1 MTLTDSNLALNSS
14 RRVLRVSFLM
24 LLCWTW
30 SRKEMIRKKEMHHQC
45 IFYCGKYLAV
55 ASWSYTLLGN
65 KGVPDQWD
73 APLGDFVGK
82 LGKTVRV
89 NLLNIIRWDLFSR
102 YLDAVLPGCSPSEAG
117 ELERLSTDKSRSKIS
132 SWQTRV
138 EFIQMRLLL
147 FLCFFPTWKG
157 LATFSGV
164 LEVPRYQTGHSPCC
178 FGQMTIF
185 CVFHMRRRRRRKSR
199 PCVSSTPSL
208 PPKTTRPAW
217 IWTRGPTGWPAEEDF
232 TFYIFN
238 NQPSPASLRA
248 LCCGA
253 EWPSLLA
260 PPLHIV
266 QTALHRVKP
275 VFRPYQP
282 WSSQFTKTFEHQSWS
297 SGLHP

>member
-30 SRKEMIRKKEMHHQC
+30 SREEMIRKKEMHHQC

-82 LGKTVRV
+82 LGKTIRV
-89 NLLNIIRWDLFSR
+89 NLLDIRWDLFSR

-117 ELERLSTDKSRSKIS
+117 GLERLSTDKSRSKIS

-178 FGQMTIF
+178 IGQMTIF
-185 CVFHMRRRRRRKSR
+185 CVFHMRRRRSR

-232 TFYIFN
+232 TFYTFY

-297 SGLHP
+297 SGPHP

>member
-82 LGKTVRV
+82 LGKTIRV
-89 NLLNIIRWDLFSR
+89 NLLDIIRWDLFSR
-102 YLDAVLPGCSPSEAG
+102 YLDAVLPGYSPSEAG
-117 ELERLSTDKSRSKIS
+117 GLERLSTDKSRSKIS

-138 EFIQMRLLL
+138 EFIYMGLLL

-164 LEVPRYQTGHSPCC
+164 LEVPHYQTGRSPCC
-178 FGQMTIF
+178 FGQMSII

-232 TFYIFN
+232 TFYTFY

-266 QTALHRVKP
+266 
-275 VFRPYQP
+275 
-282 WSSQFTKTFEHQSWS
+282 
-297 SGLHP
+297 